1 MRSKSFEGDSV
12 STSGWSGMTYGIA
25 RRLGVSRLWNQG
37 ITGKGIVVGVVGTG
51 IDQQHHDLQGK
62 TLAAKDFSTRG
73 IEDTIGH
80 DTATAGIVAGKG
92 AKNWRMRG
100 IAYGASLAVA
110 KVTQDD
116 GSAEE
121 DILIDALEWLAEQG
135 VKVVNF
141 SIVSDVVTDGRD
153 PVSREVNYLVEK
165 KRIGVVCA
173 AGNYGPDHYS
183 VGSPGAAESAITVGC
198 VNNRDV
204 LRLASSR
211 GPTLDGR
218 VKPDCVAPG
227 ERILAPRARDTH
239 GCDIYSDHYGFVD
252 LTSVAAPHVTGI
264 YALLKQAFP
273 QASPTLIK
281 RAILESC
288 DPAYMPIISKI
299 AAMRTE
305 FWYRL
310 KASLKRL
317 FTRKKF
323 DDAYS
328 LGHGRVNAYRAFLK
342 LKELMENGEGKERT
356 EVPHSQP

>member
-1 MRSKSFEGDSV
+1 
-12 STSGWSGMTYGIA
+12 MTYGIA
-25 RRLGVSRLWNQG
+25 RRLGVTRLWNQG
-37 ITGKGIVVGVVGTG
+37 VTGKGIVVGVVGTG
-51 IDQQHHDLQGK
+51 IDQTHHDLEGK
-62 TLAAKDFSTRG
+62 VLAAKDFSTRG

-80 DTATAGIVAGKG
+80 DTATAGIVAGRG

-100 IAYGASLAVA
+100 IAYGASFAVA

-121 DILIDALEWLAEQG
+121 DVLIDALEWLAKQG

-141 SIVSDVVTDGRD
+141 SIVSDAVTDGRD

-165 KRIGVVCA
+165 KGIGVVCA

-198 VNNRDV
+198 VNNRDI

-227 ERILAPRARDTH
+227 ERILVPRARGTH
-239 GCDIYSDHYGFVD
+239 SCDVYSDHYGFVD

-273 QASPTLIK
+273 KAQPALIK

-288 DPAYMPIISKI
+288 DEAYMPVISKI
-299 AAMRTE
+299 ASLPSG
-305 FWYRL
+305 FVYRL
-310 KASLKRL
+310 KASLAR
-317 FTRKKF
+317 FFSRRKF
-323 DDAYS
+323 DEKYS
-328 LGHGRVNAYRAFLK
+328 LGHGRVNAHRAFLR
-342 LKELMENGEGKERT
+342 LKELMNVEGKEERA
-356 EVPHSQP
+356 